1 MVTIKGKLIKMLEAN
16 GMFESQAKEVI
27 ELAIPKLNEV
37 VKDYRVDF
45 NDSEDTY
52 PEAIYT
58 VFFMSVKPIALNW
71 INQNKPEAW
80 YKPMFE

>member
-1 MVTIKGKLIKMLEAN
+1 MATIKSRLIKMLEAN
-16 GMFESQAKEVI
+16 GMFENQAKEVI

-37 VKDYRVDF
+37 VKGYDINFYDC
-45 NDSEDTY
+45 ETTY

-58 VFFMSVKPIALNW
+58 VLFMSVKPIALIW